1 MSDTT
6 PSRTELLRLVLSRY
20 VMGLLALCL
29 LFFLPAGTLDY
40 WEAWVYLA
48 VLFTPMSFL
57 LVYLLRNDPELL
69 ERRMRMREREREQRL
84 IIKLSYLWFP
94 LAFLLPGLDRR
105 WEWSQVPTWLVLGA
119 DILVFLG
126 YSLFMLVLRENSYA
140 SRTVQVEQ
148 GQRVIS
154 SGPYALVRHPMYSG
168 SILMYVASP
177 LALGSYWAV
186 LPALVIIPI
195 LVARIMNEEKVLL
208 RELPGYEEYTR
219 KTVYRLVPGIW

>member
-1 MSDTT
+1 MNNATL
-6 PSRTELLRLVLSRY
+6 SRTELLRLVLSRY
-20 VMGLLALCL
+20 VMGFLALCL

-48 VLFTPMSFL
+48 VLFTPMAFA
-57 LVYLLRNDPELL
+57 LVYLVRNDPELL
-69 ERRMRMREREREQRL
+69 ERRMRMREREREQKL
-84 IIKLSYLWFP
+84 IIRLSYLWFL

-105 WEWSQVPTWLVLGA
+105 WDWSQVPTALVIVADVLVL
-119 DILVFLG
+119 LG
-126 YSLFMLVLRENSYA
+126 YGLFLLVLRENSYA

-154 SGPYALVRHPMYSG
+154 SGPYAMVRHPMYTG
-168 SILMYVASP
+168 LIVLYVASP

-195 LVARIMNEEKVLL
+195 LVARIINEEKVLR